1 MPDDF
6 SSLNEEEKLKSENE
20 FLKMKLMLE
29 RGASF
34 GTGDDTALPASVEN
48 KFLNYIEE
56 FEKQFEQ
63 HKTIS
68 VFERINKPTIFKPVS
83 EIPDS
88 EIEQT
93 WKELSDYL
101 NKYGLSL
108 DVCSPNIST
117 RELYRFTTEELFK
130 YEMGDITIPGMM
142 TNFIYDEFYP
152 DPIYDNSRLVEQD
165 LLKDIFRKDDLFYEI
180 HYSKGGFV
188 FNGLRYDDFKIY
200 GEKINRF
207 KSLFDQIELEECNI
221 VDCTVNENESRVAG
235 NYKAV
240 AKMEN
245 TEAIFGGDFRIKL
258 AVSELG
264 YWDMKRIQI
273 DGFNPE

>member
-6 SSLNEEEKLKSENE
+6 SNLNEEQKLKAENE

-34 GTGDDTALPASVEN
+34 GTDNDTALPAGVEN
-48 KFLNYIEE
+48 EFLNYIEE

-68 VFERINKPTIFKPVS
+68 VFERIEKPTKFKSVN

-88 EIEQT
+88 EIEHA

-101 NKYGLSL
+101 NKYGISL

-117 RELYRFTTEELFK
+117 MELYRFTTEELFK
-130 YEMGDITIPGMM
+130 YEMNHISIPGMM

-152 DPIYDNSRLVEQD
+152 DPIYDNSRLVDQN
-165 LLKDIFRKDDLFYEI
+165 LLHDIFRKENLFYEI
-180 HYSKGGFV
+180 HYSKDGFV
-188 FNGLRYDDFKIY
+188 FNELQYDDFKIY
-200 GEKINRF
+200 SEKINRV

-221 VDCTVNENESRVAG
+221 VDSTVNEKESRVIG
-235 NYKAV
+235 KYKAI
-240 AKMEN
+240 AKSGNSE
-245 TEAIFGGDFRIKL
+245 TIFAGEFKVKL
-258 AVSELG
+258 VISELG
-264 YWDMKRIQI
+264 YWDMKEIQI
-273 DGFNPE
+273 SGFNPG

>member
-63 HKTIS
+63 YKTIS
-68 VFERINKPTIFKPVS
+68 VFERIKKPTIFKPVS

-130 YEMGDITIPGMM
+130 HETDDINIPGMM
-142 TNFIYDEFYP
+142 NGFIYDEFYP

-180 HYSKGGFV
+180 HYSKEGFV

-264 YWDMKRIQI
+264 YWDMKEIFI